1 MLTIYICVAKVNIN
15 CFPMY
20 FLALPYVQPAWLAN
34 AADDPS
40 YKPRIQRI
48 SAVPM
53 KEESEY
59 HDPDENASSTS
70 PVSPNAHPPPT
81 PPSHKNSAPPIP
93 PRHRV
98 GLTRIHYMYLGILYT
113 LYYDNYNWDSDLYVM

>member
-1 MLTIYICVAKVNIN
+1 MATGVNLVWFGILSIFF
-15 CFPMY
+15 FP
-20 FLALPYVQPAWLAN
+20 LPAHAQPAWLAN

-48 SAVPM
+48 SSVPM
-53 KEESEY
+53 REDSEY
-59 HDPDENASSTS
+59 HDPDENAPATS
-70 PVSPNAHPPPT
+70 PVSPSSSNAQPPPT

-98 GLTRIHYMYLGILYT
+98 YLSHNT
-113 LYYDNYNWDSDLYVM
+113 LGVN